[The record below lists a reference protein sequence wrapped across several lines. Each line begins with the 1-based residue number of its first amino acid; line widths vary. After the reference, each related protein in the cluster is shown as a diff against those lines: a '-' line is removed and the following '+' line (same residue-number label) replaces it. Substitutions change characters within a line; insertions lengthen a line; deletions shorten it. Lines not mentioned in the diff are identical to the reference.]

1 MKGFVNTDHDRANLE
16 FLMAC
21 DTESLQDWFRHTGT
35 DDLDYA
41 WELLA
46 AYSRELD
53 EQARELAIEAEIAL
67 RADDPTVAHLIR
79 NIAG

>member
-1 MKGFVNTDHDRANLE
+1 MKGLITNDRDRANLN
-16 FLMAC
+16 FLMSC
-21 DTESLQDWFRHTGT
+21 DNETLQDWFAHTGT

-53 EQARELAIEAEIAL
+53 LAALELRVEAELEQLASY
-67 RADDPTVAHLIR
+67 PTVDQLLR
-79 NIAG
+79 NIAQ

>member
-1 MKGFVNTDHDRANLE
+1 MKGMITSDHDRKNLE

-21 DTESLQDWFRHTGT
+21 DQETLQDWFQHTGT

-53 EQARELAIEAEIAL
+53 AAALDLRVEAELAEL
-67 RADDPTVAHLIR
+67 DSYPTVDQLLR
-79 NIAG
+79 NIQL

>member
-1 MKGFVNTDHDRANLE
+1 MKGFITNQWDRDNLN
-16 FLMAC
+16 FLMTC
-21 DTESLQDWFRHTGT
+21 DRGSLQDWFDHTGT

-53 EQARELAIEAEIAL
+53 AAASELEVEVQLAVRGVDTTVSKLIQRIAK
-67 RADDPTVAHLIR
+67 
-79 NIAG
+79 